1 MHPAK
6 TGGTCSEFYSSHAII
21 FFVDEQPVSK
31 PEQDRLISEVWR
43 TYLTTGGSVKGMQ
56 LPWFEHPL
64 FKPVFRALPAE
75 PRCHIC
81 YIPFKGIGGF
91 IAKRF
96 LDVKPSAM
104 NPHMCDTCERF
115 AERYP
120 GGVELEI
127 SILFADIRGSTPL
140 AEKMGRRE
148 YSQLIHRFYVAG
160 TRPLYSNYAFIEKF
174 VGDGLTAFF
183 APAFAGPNHAL
194 TAIKAGKEILHATGH
209 GQGKAPWIPVGVGI
223 NTGVAYIGSMKM
235 EGGRTDITILGDVVN
250 TTARLCS
257 EAAAGELMVG
267 NSAMEMSG
275 LSKKEHES
283 RKLSLKGKQEA
294 VEAWL
299 IKA

>member
-1 MHPAK
+1 
-6 TGGTCSEFYSSHAII
+6 
-21 FFVDEQPVSK
+21 
-31 PEQDRLISEVWR
+31 
-43 TYLTTGGSVKGMQ
+43 MQ

-160 TRPLYSNYAFIEKF
+160 TRPLYSNYALIEKF

-194 TAIKAGKEILHATGH
+194 TAIKAGKEILHTTGH
-209 GQGKAPWIPVGVGI
+209 GQGKTPWIPVGVGI
-223 NTGVAYIGSMKM
+223 NTGVAYIGSVKM
-235 EGGRTDITILGDVVN
+235 EGGRTDITILGDVVY

-275 LSKKEHES
+275 LSKKEYES